1 MTDTTALT
9 APAAGPSA
17 STPAT
22 AAATATAIAVPTT
35 VSTTPASA
43 APAAATPAA
52 VQPEAAAPGA
62 SFSPA
67 PTAPAAS
74 SASLA
79 APAPA
84 PASTG
89 AGGTELWSSLLVT
102 LLALAFV
109 LALAWLFLR
118 LLKRAT
124 TLRGANGQEPWQVV
138 QALPLGGRE
147 RLVIVRHGAREY
159 VLGVTPASV
168 SLIDQ
173 RAPGDTE
180 RPAPPA

>member
-9 APAAGPSA
+9 APAPAPAPGPSA
-17 STPAT
+17 
-22 AAATATAIAVPTT
+22 AAATAIAVPTT
-35 VSTTPASA
+35 VPTTPASA

-52 VQPEAAAPGA
+52 AQPEAAAPGA

-67 PTAPAAS
+67 PTAPAAT

-89 AGGTELWSSLLVT
+89 AGGAELWSSLLVT

-109 LALAWLFLR
+109 LALAWLLLR

-124 TLRGANGQEPWQVV
+124 TLRGADGQVPWQVV

-147 RLVIVRHGAREY
+147 RLVIVRRGAREY

-173 RAPGDTE
+173 RAPGDAE